1 MHWSQLFTR
10 FIDHTTKLVGLTINH
25 EGLLPG
31 PGNTH
36 VQSMMWCTDLI
47 GVNLLI
53 SNRILRPRN
62 DNSYEGT
69 ITLLEIGMSQV
80 LIKHGYKIMS
90 FGMLDLIDKQHGD
103 YHRNGLYFGETLHPF
118 ETVFFKNNRL
128 SSKHIEI
135 LEHIYP
141 L

>member
-25 EGLLPG
+25 EGLIPG
-31 PGNTH
+31 QGNTH

-80 LIKHGYKIMS
+80 LI
-90 FGMLDLIDKQHGD
+90 DLIDKQHGD
-103 YHRNGLYFGETLHPF
+103 YHGNGLYFGETLHPF

-135 LEHIYP
+135 LERIYP

>member
-25 EGLLPG
+25 Q
-31 PGNTH
+31 GNTH

-47 GVNLLI
+47 GVNQLV

-62 DNSYEGT
+62 DNSFEDT

-103 YHRNGLYFGETLHPF
+103 YHWNGLYLGETLHPF